1 MMSVQHRVVLFSFLL
16 AGIASIGVVGCGSSE
31 SATPPTVAT
40 ADRAL
45 ADTVRPP
52 VDRARPPAGTWAE
65 RQLRQMSLQEKIAQL
80 FIIRLDGFFQNAQAP
95 SYRET
100 TALVEELGAGG
111 MMFGPGTPMTQVTM
125 ANDLQR
131 KADIPLLVSQDT
143 EWGVGMRIDQATTF
157 PPAMALGATRDP
169 SLAYRVGRAT
179 AREARALG
187 VHQVYAPVA
196 DVNNN
201 PKNPIINIRSFGES
215 PKLVG
220 TMASAFAQGAQ
231 DGGTM
236 ATVKHFPG
244 HGDTDVDSHM
254 ALPVLRFDRA
264 RLDTL
269 ELVPFREV
277 MDDGIGSVMTGH
289 LALPELESD
298 ASVPASLSKT
308 VTTDLL
314 REEMGFDDLVVTDA
328 LNMDAV
334 RREFGVGETAVRV
347 LEAGADLILMSTDP
361 WVAHDAVEDAVRSG
375 RIDTASINRSV
386 RRLLNAKEELGLHE
400 RRYVPLDTTRRRVD
414 RRSHKVLAAATARES
429 LTLLNNRENLLPL
442 TPPDEYRTLVVKLS
456 GTESPGEGRDF
467 VKALSEQPAIG
478 SVDVRR
484 LDPRSDQADM
494 VDHLQAAERYDLVVA
509 ASYLSVRAWSGS
521 IGFKDLHRTFLDR
534 LLSDGGPPT
543 VLAAFGNP
551 YAPSGL
557 QPKPEAVLAA
567 YSAGPPSQR
576 AAAQAIGGAAP
587 TPGRLPVTIPELA
600 EQGAGTTLPAVSPRR
615 GYAESVGMDGRRL
628 AQVDSVLR
636 QAMLDRAFPGA
647 AMAVGR
653 GDVIPKLDTHGYYT
667 YEQTKPVQTTSQY
680 DVASLTKTVA
690 TTTALMLLTEQDRV
704 SLDATV
710 ATYLPDFAQNGKGEV
725 TVRQLLTHSSGLKP
739 YLGPDERGPTP
750 QALVDTILAQPLAYE
765 PGTQSKYSGLNFI
778 TLMRIVETVTNQ
790 AFDVYCTDNIFEP
803 LGMDQTGFYST
814 DRDAEWV
821 VPTTDTAGTTYRG
834 SVHDP
839 MARAMGGVSGNAG
852 LFSTAEDLSRFAYML
867 THDGR
872 IDGRSF
878 LEPETIERF
887 TQKSDVPGS
896 TRALGWDTKSPEGY
910 SSAGDL
916 FDVSSYGHTGYTGTS
931 LWIDPTQDL
940 FVLLLTN
947 RVYPDDTSEQIQ
959 QVRPAVAN
967 EVHESIVGPP
977 TPLLPG
983 TPPE

>member
-1 MMSVQHRVVLFSFLL
+1 
-16 AGIASIGVVGCGSSE
+16 
-31 SATPPTVAT
+31 
-40 ADRAL
+40 
-45 ADTVRPP
+45 
-52 VDRARPPAGTWAE
+52 
-65 RQLRQMSLQEKIAQL
+65 
-80 FIIRLDGFFQNAQAP
+80 
-95 SYRET
+95 
-100 TALVEELGAGG
+100 
-111 MMFGPGTPMTQVTM
+111 
-125 ANDLQR
+125 
-131 KADIPLLVSQDT
+131 
-143 EWGVGMRIDQATTF
+143 
-157 PPAMALGATRDP
+157 
-169 SLAYRVGRAT
+169 
-179 AREARALG
+179 
-187 VHQVYAPVA
+187 
-196 DVNNN
+196 
-201 PKNPIINIRSFGES
+201 
-215 PKLVG
+215 
-220 TMASAFAQGAQ
+220 
-231 DGGTM
+231 
-236 ATVKHFPG
+236 
-244 HGDTDVDSHM
+244 M

-277 MDDGIGSVMTGH
+277 LDDGVGSVMTGH

-298 ASVPASLSKT
+298 VSVPASLSKN

-314 REEMGFDDLVVTDA
+314 REEMGFDDLIVTDA

-400 RRYVPLDTTRRRVD
+400 RRYVSLDETRRRVD
-414 RRSHKVLAAATARES
+414 RRAHKVLAAETARRS
-429 LTLLNNRENLLPL
+429 LTILNNQGDLLPL
-442 TPPDEYRTLVVKLS
+442 TPPEEYSALVVKLS
-456 GTESPGEGRDF
+456 GTESPGEGRAF
-467 VKALSEQPAIG
+467 TKALSDQPAIE

-484 LDPRSDQADM
+484 LDPRSDEADM
-494 VDHLQAAERYDLVVA
+494 VDHLQAAESHDLVIA

-543 VLAAFGNP
+543 ILAAFGNP

-567 YSAGPPSQR
+567 YSAGAPSQR

-600 EQGAGTTLPAVSPRR
+600 ERGAGTTLPMVSPRR
-615 GYAESVGMDGRRL
+615 GYPESVGMDGRRL

-647 AMAVGR
+647 TVAVGR
-653 GDVIPKLDTHGYYT
+653 GDVIPKLDAHGYYT

-680 DVASLTKTVA
+680 DVASLTKVVA
-690 TTTALMLLTEQDRV
+690 TTTALMLLTEEGRV
-704 SLDATV
+704 SLDSTV
-710 ATYLPDFAQNGKGEV
+710 TTYLPDFAQKGKGNV

-739 YLGPDERGPTP
+739 YLGPDERGDTP
-750 QALVDTILAQPLAYE
+750 QELVDTIMAQPLSYGPDTMA
-765 PGTQSKYSGLNFI
+765 KYSGLNFI
-778 TLMRIVETVTNQ
+778 TLMRIVETVTGR
-790 AFDVYCTDNIFEP
+790 AFDVYCTENIFEP

-814 DRDAEWV
+814 DRDVQWV

-872 IDGRSF
+872 IDGRQF
-878 LEPETIERF
+878 LESETIARF
-887 TQKSDVPGS
+887 TQKSDVRGS

-910 SSAGDL
+910 SSAGEL

-959 QVRPAVAN
+959 QVRPQVAN

-983 TPPE
+983 TPPESSED